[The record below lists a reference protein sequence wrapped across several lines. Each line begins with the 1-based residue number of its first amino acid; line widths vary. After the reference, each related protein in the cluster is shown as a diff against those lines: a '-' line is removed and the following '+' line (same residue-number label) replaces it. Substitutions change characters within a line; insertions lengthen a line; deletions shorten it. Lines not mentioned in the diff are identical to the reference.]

1 VTDPALLGQKS
12 FHRLVFITR
21 DDLLAARWWHEG
33 MEGPVAISP
42 NRRTALKYLA
52 GLGGLFGAGL
62 LLRAGC
68 NSLRNPAVNMDA
80 LELQYKEGWSVGAP
94 GQALTIPQEDLLGG
108 GYEYLKPLT

>member
-1 VTDPALLGQKS
+1 VTEPALLGHKS
-12 FHRLVFITR
+12 SIAWCFITR

-33 MEGPVAISP
+33 MQGAVAISP
-42 NRRTALKYLA
+42 NRRTALKYLV

-68 NSLRNPAVNMDA
+68 DALSGPAVNMDA

-94 GQALTIPQEDLLGG
+94 GQALTIPDRAPADSEAT
-108 GYEYLKPLT
+108 PLVR